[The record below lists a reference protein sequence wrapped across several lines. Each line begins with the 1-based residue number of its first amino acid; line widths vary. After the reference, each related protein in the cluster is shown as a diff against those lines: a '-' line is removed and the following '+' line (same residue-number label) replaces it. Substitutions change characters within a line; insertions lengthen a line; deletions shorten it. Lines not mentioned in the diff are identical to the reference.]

1 MRVQQRLQSSAT
13 ILLFDTPGKYERRR
27 IRRCLRRLEAL
38 AVNDRR
44 TGLVVLLL
52 GDPHLLEGG
61 EGGENGT
68 TDPDGVLALGGSDD
82 LDLHG
87 RGSKSSDLLLHTV
100 GDTGVHGG
108 TTRLE
113 KKNVG

>member
-1 MRVQQRLQSSAT
+1 MISRTVRRNTLQTKTSADES
-13 ILLFDTPGKYERRR
+13 IGRRSAST
-27 IRRCLRRLEAL
+27 LEAL

-44 TGLVVLLL
+44 TALVVLLL

-61 EGGENGT
+61 ERGQNGT

-82 LDLHG
+82 LDLH
-87 RGSKSSDLLLHTV
+87 RGWGKGGDFLLHAV

-108 TTRLE
+108 TTRL
-113 KKNVG
+113 